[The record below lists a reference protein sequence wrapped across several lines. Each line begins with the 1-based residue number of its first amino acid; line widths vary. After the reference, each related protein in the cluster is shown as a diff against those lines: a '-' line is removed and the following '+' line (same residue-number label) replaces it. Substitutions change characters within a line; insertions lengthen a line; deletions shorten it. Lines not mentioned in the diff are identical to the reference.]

1 MGISFYSTYAL
12 IAAYKLM
19 QKPKSFLRDRY
30 FPCNPNK
37 DIFNT
42 EQVLIEIGEGSKKL
56 APFVTP
62 LKGGVLLKRNAVRM
76 ESFMPPTIAPA
87 RTLTSDELKKRG
99 FGEAI
104 GGSLSP
110 AQRQQQYLLTD
121 IDELGDSI
129 TRREELMASDIL
141 FSNKCIMKHIADDG
155 SKGEDMQLNFTNDGD
170 NNALYIPS
178 SKWTVDTPFEIIE
191 RDIYAMI
198 LMLTSRGIA
207 AEDMLVGTEVALIL
221 KNNKAFLKN
230 LDTENLDA
238 GAVTAAKD
246 VDGASLWGTLVIM
259 GHRLNLFL
267 YAETYEADDGT
278 IKNYIPADM
287 ICITAPG
294 AGHTCYGAHSLIPE
308 GKEDFETY
316 ASPRIPQYVVDRK
329 QGIRTITVFSHPV
342 LLPKNIDPWV
352 FATCVDMP
360 E

>member
-1 MGISFYSTYAL
+1 MGVSFYSTFSL
-12 IAAYKLM
+12 ISAYKMM

-30 FPCNPNK
+30 FPCNPSK

-42 EQVLIEIGEGSKKL
+42 QQVLIEIGEGSKKL

-62 LKGGVLLKRNAVRM
+62 LKGGVLVKRNAARM
-76 ESFMPPTIAPA
+76 ESYIPPTIAPA
-87 RTLTSDELKKRG
+87 RILTSDELNKRG

-104 GGSLSP
+104 GGNLTP
-110 AQRQQQYLLTD
+110 AQRAQQYLLTD
-121 IDELGDSI
+121 IDELGETI

-141 FSNKCIMKHIADDG
+141 FSNKCVMKHIADDET
-155 SKGEDMQLNFTNDGD
+155 KDETVQLDFTNAGN
-170 NNALYIPS
+170 NNALYTPAN
-178 SKWTVDTPFEIIE
+178 KWTGSTTFETIE

-198 LMLTSRGIA
+198 KMLTSRGLA
-207 AEDMLVGTEVALIL
+207 AEDILIGSEVALIL
-221 KNNKAFLKN
+221 KNNASFIKN
-230 LDTENLDA
+230 LDTDNLDV

-246 VDGASLWGTLVIM
+246 VNGASLWGTLVIM

-267 YAETYEADDGT
+267 YAETYEAEDGT
-278 IKNYIPADM
+278 VKSFVPEDM

-294 AGHTCYGAHSLIPE
+294 AGHTCYGAHTIIPE

-316 ASPRIPQYVVDRK
+316 ASERIPHYTVNRDR
-329 QGIRTITVFSHPV
+329 GIRKVTVYSHPV
-342 LLPKNIDPWV
+342 LLPKAIDPWV